1 VEDRVQLVANSSFL
15 LDVESE
21 ARAELDDVILM
32 EDDDMVYILCAVG

>member
-1 VEDRVQLVANSSFL
+1 VEDRVQLANSSFL